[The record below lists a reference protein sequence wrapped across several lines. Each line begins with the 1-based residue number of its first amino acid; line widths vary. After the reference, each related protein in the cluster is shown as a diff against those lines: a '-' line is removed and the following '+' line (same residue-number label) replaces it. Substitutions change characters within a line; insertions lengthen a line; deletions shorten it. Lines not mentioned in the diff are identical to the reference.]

1 MKCSNSQT
9 TKTPHRISLKEPQ
22 TLPPL
27 LLKYQHR
34 HQSQTNGADD
44 ATRKAKPQIQCERDP
59 FSKHT
64 QLRQRLDQ
72 GLPRKF
78 RNTPLPSEAPG
89 KNTPFAKPTRNC
101 SHRNSQQYPCIHVHT
116 HTLFNDTSKE
126 NTRKKQFFFCYRLKK
141 SNPFDMGR

>member
-1 MKCSNSQT
+1 MLKFPNNQNPTSNQLEGAANISPPSPKIPAPPPIANELSRRCHAQSE
-9 TKTPHRISLKEPQ
+9 TPDSMRA
-22 TLPPL
+22 
-27 LLKYQHR
+27 R
-34 HQSQTNGADD
+34 
-44 ATRKAKPQIQCERDP
+44 P

-116 HTLFNDTSKE
+116 HTLFKDTSKE

>member
-1 MKCSNSQT
+1 MLKFPNNQNPTSNQLEGA
-9 TKTPHRISLKEPQ
+9 PNIA
-22 TLPPL
+22 PL

-44 ATRKAKPQIQCERDP
+44 ATRKAKPQIQCERKP
-59 FSKHT
+59 FLEAHAITSKIGSGSSKKT
-64 QLRQRLDQ
+64 QKHPPPVRSSWKEHPFRETHKKLQPQ
-72 GLPRKF
+72 KLP
-78 RNTPLPSEAPG
+78 TVPLYSR
-89 KNTPFAKPTRNC
+89 T
-101 SHRNSQQYPCIHVHT
+101 HT

>member
-1 MKCSNSQT
+1 MLKFPNNQNPT
-9 TKTPHRISLKEPQ
+9 TNQLEGAPNIA
-22 TLPPL
+22 PL

-72 GLPRKF
+72 GLPRKL

-116 HTLFNDTSKE
+116 HTPCLTIHRRK
-126 NTRKKQFFFCYRLKK
+126 TR
-141 SNPFDMGR
+141 GRNSSFSVIG

>member
-1 MKCSNSQT
+1 MLKFPNNQNPTSNQLEGAANISPPSPKIPAPPPIANEWSRRCHAQSE
-9 TKTPHRISLKEPQ
+9 TPDSMRA
-22 TLPPL
+22 
-27 LLKYQHR
+27 R
-34 HQSQTNGADD
+34 
-44 ATRKAKPQIQCERDP
+44 P

-116 HTLFNDTSKE
+116 HTPCLTIHRRK
-126 NTRKKQFFFCYRLKK
+126 TR
-141 SNPFDMGR
+141 GRNSSFSVIG